1 MAKPTVGQR
10 IGSAAEGFASGFL
23 PTWKELRR
31 GKEAGLERDIQGR
44 RISAT
49 EATNLINRDQLTA
62 QLPVYAAQADRYAAA
77 AVLDEQE
84 GALLGT
90 AIKLLEGITGG
101 GLGIGGVVNETF
113 GGMIGTPPPQ
123 QPLAL
128 DRILGAE
135 PTSSPQPR
143 TTEDILSADPLA
155 NPSAVAPFQSPGII
169 SSSIDTPAPQPQ
181 QPQQPQ
187 QPPFGFGQLGSAFGT
202 TNTGQGQQWVNTP
215 TGPMDTGI
223 YSASGPFNA
232 TTMPT
237 MPVDARHRFIFS
249 LISSL
254 SPRLSGM
261 APSGWMAPAELPWQT
276 QLFRTL
282 QEKGRTDLMEK
293 LIAKLH
299 GEGPQITTEEQNEL
313 GQTIKVLRLQVDQFG
328 NSLVPWGELNQLENL
343 WGFSVGALGGGYDPE
358 DPDRPRNIAP
368 REYRYRPGMPEGQQR
383 EFVALE
389 SVNSLLHRVG
399 GLALMLNVQPAG
411 LGSTTAGWVNAAKG
425 YFNLEGEGQIARE
438 YTALR
443 EAYGGMLARMGGE
456 SGGRFTDQD
465 IRRAQGLIPDLT
477 DSQELTIRKLRGL
490 YDTTNAMYQAML
502 MAAPFTGQAERSVP
516 FPAWLRAMDDDLN
529 NPAVPNAN
537 TASSAEPLEPPP
549 PRPPQ

>member
-44 RISAT
+44 RIAAT

-62 QLPVYAAQADRYAAA
+62 QLPVYAAQADRYAAQ
-77 AVLDEQE
+77 AVLDEQKA
-84 GALLGT
+84 GMLGT
-90 AIKLLEGITGG
+90 AIKLLESITGG
-101 GLGIGGVVNETF
+101 GLGIDGVVNETF
-113 GGMIGTPPPQ
+113 DGMIGTPPPQ

-223 YSASGPFNA
+223 YSASGPLNA
-232 TTMPT
+232 TMMPT

-249 LISSL
+249 FISGL
-254 SPRLSGM
+254 TPELSGM

-282 QEKGRTDLMEK
+282 QEKGQTDLMEK
-293 LIAKLH
+293 ILAKFH
-299 GEGPQITTEEQNEL
+299 GEGPQITTEERNEL

-328 NSLVPWGELNQLENL
+328 NSLVPWGELNQLENFL
-343 WGFSVGALGGGYDPE
+343 GFQKGSIGGSYDPE

-368 REYRYRPGMPEGQQR
+368 REYRYFPAMPEGQLG
-383 EFVALE
+383 EFIALE
-389 SVNSLLHRVG
+389 SVNSLLQRVG
-399 GLALMLNVQPAG
+399 GLALILNVQEAG
-411 LGSTTAGWVNAAKG
+411 LGATTAGWVNAAKG
-425 YFNLEGEGQIARE
+425 YFNLEGEGQFARE

-465 IRRAQGLIPDLT
+465 IARAQGLIPDLT

-502 MAAPFTGQAERSVP
+502 MAAPFTDQAERSVP
-516 FPAWLRAMDDDLN
+516 FPAWLRAMDIDLN

-537 TASSAEPLEPPP
+537 TASSAEPLETPP
-549 PRPPQ
+549 PR